1 MTFAVEKAFDIV
13 LDALIEKSKDE
24 IDDILQKSKRKKM
37 LQKTLECFTEHAL
50 ANAEYSNLVY
60 VNCPETIASLSE
72 EALDPSQDIEAL
84 RDYLLPVVR
93 QSFVTDEDI
102 DWNQLTLILAQYYKQ
117 RAQITIQIYEISN
130 QLQRTESRVLKEI
143 GEIQTIIK
151 ADEES
156 KKRADAQKELYYRTF
171 VQRKV
176 NSLIRTVV
184 QDVYSFIFKQLI
196 QPMANQDSTIVAF
209 EELKKFKDALNKN
222 ADVHF
227 MKKPILR
234 ITIDP
239 NGSDEPRKIQ
249 IMPADFINGVLLPH
263 ARNQIQLVLQHKD
276 VLSLEV
282 YYAVLMLEQRLE
294 SNAFLQAVSRGAGKM
309 MESLSFRQEDVAM
322 IFNSLAT
329 MALDLKPFYREG
341 Q

>member
-1 MTFAVEKAFDIV
+1 MPNVEYIK
-13 LDALIEKSKDE
+13 
-24 IDDILQKSKRKKM
+24 
-37 LQKTLECFTEHAL
+37 L
-50 ANAEYSNLVY
+50 AY
-60 VNCPETIASLSE
+60 VNCPETIASLNE

-84 RDYLLPVVR
+84 RNYLLPVVR

-130 QLQRTESRVLKEI
+130 QLQRTESRVLKKI

-276 VLSLEV
+276 VLSPEV

>member
-102 DWNQLTLILAQYYKQ
+102 DWNQLALILAQYYKQ

-151 ADEES
+151 ADEEA

-276 VLSLEV
+276 VLSPEV

>member
-1 MTFAVEKAFDIV
+1 
-13 LDALIEKSKDE
+13 
-24 IDDILQKSKRKKM
+24 
-37 LQKTLECFTEHAL
+37 
-50 ANAEYSNLVY
+50 
-60 VNCPETIASLSE
+60 
-72 EALDPSQDIEAL
+72 
-84 RDYLLPVVR
+84 
-93 QSFVTDEDI
+93 
-102 DWNQLTLILAQYYKQ
+102 
-117 RAQITIQIYEISN
+117 
-130 QLQRTESRVLKEI
+130 
-143 GEIQTIIK
+143 
-151 ADEES
+151 
-156 KKRADAQKELYYRTF
+156 
-171 VQRKV
+171 
-176 NSLIRTVV
+176 
-184 QDVYSFIFKQLI
+184 
-196 QPMANQDSTIVAF
+196 
-209 EELKKFKDALNKN
+209 
-222 ADVHF
+222 

-276 VLSLEV
+276 VLSPEV

>member
-24 IDDILQKSKRKKM
+24 IDDILQRSKRKKM

-50 ANAEYSNLVY
+50 TNAEYSKLAY
-60 VNCPETIASLSE
+60 VNCPEAIASLGE
-72 EALDPSQDIEAL
+72 EDLDPSQDTEDL

-102 DWNQLTLILAQYYKQ
+102 DWNQLALILAQYYKQ

-143 GEIQTIIK
+143 REIQTIIK
-151 ADEES
+151 ADEEA

-176 NSLIRTVV
+176 NLLIRTVV
-184 QDVYSFIFKQLI
+184 QDVYSLIFKQSLQI
-196 QPMANQDSTIVAF
+196 MANQDPTIVAF
-209 EELKKFKDALNKN
+209 EELKKFKDASNKN

-227 MKKPILR
+227 MKKPILG

-239 NGSDEPRKIQ
+239 NGSLEPREIQ

-263 ARNQIQLVLQHKD
+263 VRNQIQLVLLHKD
-276 VLSLEV
+276 VLSPEV
-282 YYAVLMLEQRLE
+282 YYAILMLEQRLE
-294 SNAFLQAVSRGAGKM
+294 SNAFLQAASQGAGKM

-322 IFNSLAT
+322 LFNSLAS
-329 MALDLKPFYREG
+329 MVLDLRPFYREG

>member
-60 VNCPETIASLSE
+60 VNCPETIASLNE

-84 RDYLLPVVR
+84 RNYLLPVVR

-102 DWNQLTLILAQYYKQ
+102 DWNQLALILAQYYKQ

-151 ADEES
+151 ADEEA

-184 QDVYSFIFKQLI
+184 QDVYSFIFKQSV
-196 QPMANQDSTIVAF
+196 QYMANEDPTIVAF
-209 EELKKFKDALNKN
+209 DELKEFKDVPNKN

-227 MKKPILR
+227 MKKPIVG
-234 ITIDP
+234 ITIDL
-239 NGSDEPRKIQ
+239 NGSLEPRKIQ

-276 VLSLEV
+276 VLSPEV
-282 YYAVLMLEQRLE
+282 YYTILMLEQRLE
-294 SNAFLQAVSRGAGKM
+294 SNAFLQAVSQGAGKM
-309 MESLSFRQEDVAM
+309 MESLSFQQKDVAM
-322 IFNSLAT
+322 LFNGLVI

>member
-24 IDDILQKSKRKKM
+24 IDNILQKGKRKKI

-50 ANAEYSNLVY
+50 ANAEYSKLAH

-72 EALDPSQDIEAL
+72 EALDPSQGTEAL
-84 RDYLLPVVR
+84 KDYLLPVVR

-102 DWNQLTLILAQYYKQ
+102 DWNQLALILAQYYKQ

-143 GEIQTIIK
+143 GVIQTIIK
-151 ADEES
+151 ADEEA

-184 QDVYSFIFKQLI
+184 QDVYSFIFKQSV
-196 QPMANQDSTIVAF
+196 QYMANQDSTIVAF
-209 EELKKFKDALNKN
+209 EELKKFQDASNKN
-222 ADVHF
+222 ADVRF
-227 MKKPILR
+227 MKKPILG
-234 ITIDP
+234 ITVDP
-239 NGSDEPRKIQ
+239 NGGLEARKIQ

-263 ARNQIQLVLQHKD
+263 VRNQIQLVLQHKD
-276 VLSLEV
+276 VLSPEV
-282 YYAVLMLEQRLE
+282 YYAILMLEQRLE
-294 SNAFLQAVSRGAGKM
+294 SNAFLQAVSQGAGKM

>member
-37 LQKTLECFTEHAL
+37 LQKTLECFTEHVL
-50 ANAEYSNLVY
+50 SNAEYIKLAY

-72 EALDPSQDIEAL
+72 EDLDPSQDIETL
-84 RDYLLPVVR
+84 QGRLFPVVR

-102 DWNQLTLILAQYYKQ
+102 DWNQLALILAQYYKQ

-143 GEIQTIIK
+143 VEIQTIIK

-171 VQRKV
+171 VQRKI
-176 NSLIRTVV
+176 NSLIRTVA
-184 QDVYSFIFKQLI
+184 QDVYSFIFKQSV
-196 QPMANQDSTIVAF
+196 QYMANEDSTIVAF
-209 EELKKFKDALNKN
+209 EELKKFKDASNKN

-227 MKKPILR
+227 MKKPIWG

-239 NGSDEPRKIQ
+239 NGSLEPQKIQ
-249 IMPADFINGVLLPH
+249 IMPAYFINGVLLPH
-263 ARNQIQLVLQHKD
+263 VRNQIQLVLQHKD
-276 VLSLEV
+276 VLSPEV

-294 SNAFLQAVSRGAGKM
+294 SNAFLQAVSQGAGKM
-309 MESLSFRQEDVAM
+309 MENSSYRQADIAM
-322 IFNSLAT
+322 LFNSLAT

>member
-1 MTFAVEKAFDIV
+1 
-13 LDALIEKSKDE
+13 
-24 IDDILQKSKRKKM
+24 M

-50 ANAEYSNLVY
+50 SNAEYIKFVY
-60 VNCPETIASLSE
+60 VNCPETIASLNE

-84 RDYLLPVVR
+84 RNYFLPVVR

-156 KKRADAQKELYYRTF
+156 KKRVDAQKELYYRTF

-184 QDVYSFIFKQLI
+184 QDVYSFIFKQSV
-196 QPMANQDSTIVAF
+196 QYMANEDSMIVAF
-209 EELKKFKDALNKN
+209 EELKKFKDVLNKN

-227 MKKPILR
+227 MKKPIVG
-234 ITIDP
+234 ITIDS
-239 NGSDEPRKIQ
+239 NGSLEPRKIQ

-276 VLSLEV
+276 VLSPEV

-294 SNAFLQAVSRGAGKM
+294 SNAFLQAVSQGAGKM
-309 MESLSFRQEDVAM
+309 MESVSFQQEDVAM
-322 IFNSLAT
+322 LFNGLAI

>member
-50 ANAEYSNLVY
+50 ANAEYRKLVY
-60 VNCPETIASLSE
+60 VNCPETIASLNE

-84 RDYLLPVVR
+84 RNYLLPVVR

-102 DWNQLTLILAQYYKQ
+102 DWNQLALILAQYYKQ

-143 GEIQTIIK
+143 GKIQTIIK
-151 ADEES
+151 TDEES

-276 VLSLEV
+276 VLSPEV

-294 SNAFLQAVSRGAGKM
+294 SNAFLQAVSQGAGKM
-309 MESLSFRQEDVAM
+309 MESLSFQQEDVAM
-322 IFNSLAT
+322 LFNGLAI